1 VLEGLALQSASG
13 ALAIDGTPSG
23 LVYLDRGHITFART
37 SWSPD
42 LGTRLS
48 GMLPPTDELQDLLLG
63 ADLPDASL
71 GDLLVERGLVTRA
84 DLRETLESVIIDAV
98 LVLTV
103 PLAEEEAGVTDIRL
117 EAPRSHWA
125 GSFCRVRVDAA
136 RAQAATRAGRMA
148 RYTVPRST
156 CLELRDLGQPA
167 AVLSR
172 AQWAVASRINGSLT
186 AWDLAWRCGLAL
198 CDTFEAIGSLAEAG
212 LCVPC
217 PEAPSPE
224 PPSIEAPS
232 IEAQRL
238 ETRRLETQ
246 GLETQGLE
254 TQGLETQRLETQR
267 LETQG
272 LETQRMAAP
281 YGDAAFL
288 DGPFPEQ
295 VPQDDGPAG
304 AGLSAA
310 PVLSSEPPPME
321 SLRRV
326 LDGLR
331 RLS

>member
-1 VLEGLALQSASG
+1 VLEGLALQNASG

-48 GMLPPTDELQDLLLG
+48 GMLPPTDELRDLLLG
-63 ADLPDASL
+63 ADRPDASL

-98 LVLTV
+98 IVLTV
-103 PLAEEEAGVTDIRL
+103 PLAEEASVTDIRL

-156 CLELRDLGQPA
+156 CLELRDLGRPA

-198 CDTFEAIGSLAEAG
+198 CDTFEAIGWLAEAG
-212 LCVPC
+212 LCAPCPEAPC
-217 PEAPSPE
+217 PEAPSQ
-224 PPSIEAPS
+224 EAPS
-232 IEAQRL
+232 QKAPSQKASS
-238 ETRRLETQ
+238 LETQ
-246 GLETQGLE
+246 SP
-254 TQGLETQRLETQR
+254 ETQRL
-267 LETQG
+267 
-272 LETQRMAAP
+272 AAP
-281 YGDAAFL
+281 FVDAASL

-295 VPQDDGPAG
+295 VPPDGGPAG